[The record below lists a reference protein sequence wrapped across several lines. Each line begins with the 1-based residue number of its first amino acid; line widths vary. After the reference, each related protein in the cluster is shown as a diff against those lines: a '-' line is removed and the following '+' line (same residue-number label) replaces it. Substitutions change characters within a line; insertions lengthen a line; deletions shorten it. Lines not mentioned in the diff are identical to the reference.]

1 MDEIKFRYTLER
13 DFQKKILTPSLFG
26 LTMGAYDQFIQDGW
40 KVVKREIEING
51 KFKEIP

>member
-1 MDEIKFRYTLER
+1 MDEIKFRYTLIK
-13 DFQKKILTPSLFG
+13 DFKKKILTPSLIG
-26 LTMGAYDQFIQDGW
+26 LTMGAYSQFLENGW